1 MRLVTRGPGLK
12 TGHGPRATGHEQGDV
27 MAADDFSRAFYPF
40 LHEDEKQSGDLMED
54 LRFSLMEKARES
66 VSTKMAFFEENRDEI
81 LAASLALARASVGRG
96 KGEGISFNRRFDMKD
111 GTVSWN
117 PTKRHPDIVR
127 PAGRSSPTSAW
138 FTLTRRRMKRSLPM

>member
-1 MRLVTRGPGLK
+1 MRAVLDELVGAKSDRGRRYTEKLPELIAK
-12 TGHGPRATGHEQGDV
+12 SVA
-27 MAADDFSRAFYPF
+27 AAD
-40 LHEDEKQSGDLMED
+40 K
-54 LRFSLMEKARES
+54 
-66 VSTKMAFFEENRDEI
+66 
-81 LAASLALARASVGRG
+81 SLALARASVGHG
-96 KGEGISFNRRFDMKD
+96 KGEGICVNRRFDMKD